1 MPEEFYT
8 QKELVSFGNY
18 LLSEKRKQ
26 SFEAKPNLAPIEER
40 LKEVNSI
47 DLERERWK

>member
-26 SFEAKPNLAPIEER
+26 SFESKPNLAPIEER
-40 LKEVNSI
+40 LKEVNNI